1 MANMKEGAVSGTQKP
16 AKKSKAKGRKIGRNR
31 DRSNLY
37 LIGHQFEINKCR
49 KLRRVLKRN
58 PNDVDALKSMIF
70 HSKAL
75 SSRQCDTL
83 GISEMLP

>member
-1 MANMKEGAVSGTQKP
+1 MVGLTQGAITGAPKH

-37 LIGHQFEINKCR
+37 LIGHRFEINKCR

-58 PNDVDALKSMIF
+58 PTDINAATALRV
-70 HSKAL
+70 HAHVL
-75 SSRQCDTL
+75 SSRQCDDL
-83 GISEMLP
+83 GISEML